1 MQVSGV
7 GQVEEGPADHQVA
20 HHSGH
25 VCSGAKTVH
34 RDEAALSSTPSL
46 HLLLSRSFTAEAV
59 HSVLLTFGN
68 DAVHK
73 AHGEA
78 EEDEVVQMVHLRD
91 RSTLL
96 TKTRAQL

>member
-1 MQVSGV
+1 M
-7 GQVEEGPADHQVA
+7 
-20 HHSGH
+20 
-25 VCSGAKTVH
+25 H

-78 EEDEVVQMVHLRD
+78 EEDEVVQMVHLCD
-91 RSTLL
+91 RSTLFNEDSCA
-96 TKTRAQL
+96 TVGAQLQCECDCDPPAS